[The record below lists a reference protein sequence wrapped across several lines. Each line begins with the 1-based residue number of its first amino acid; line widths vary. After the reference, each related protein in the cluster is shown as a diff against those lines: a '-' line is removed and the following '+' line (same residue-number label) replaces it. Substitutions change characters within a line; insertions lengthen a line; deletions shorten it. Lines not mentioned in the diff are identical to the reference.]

1 MHNDYEQVISNAFLT
16 RMSKKLGVH
25 KYLRYYFHI
34 LTSHTYIHTYIHTI
48 HTYIHTYICTYF
60 GAYIFAY
67 IKFYGPYTPK
77 FRNE

>member
-1 MHNDYEQVISNAFLT
+1 MHNDSEQVISNAFLT

-34 LTSHTYIHTYIHTI
+34 LTSYTYKHTYNTYIY
-48 HTYIHTYICTYF
+48 TYISTYF

-67 IKFYGPYTPK
+67 VKILRSIHTQVS
-77 FRNE
+77 